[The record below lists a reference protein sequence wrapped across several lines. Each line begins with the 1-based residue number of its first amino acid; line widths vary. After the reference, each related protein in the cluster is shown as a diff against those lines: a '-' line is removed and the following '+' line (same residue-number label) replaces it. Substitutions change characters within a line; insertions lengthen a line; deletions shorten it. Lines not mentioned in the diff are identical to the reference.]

1 MPPDMHDAN
10 EHEDE
15 GDDEDEANGGRDAR
29 PLVTAMAVMAIAG
42 AIAGE
47 PLVMDR
53 LRVVAAGLFAVA
65 MVVAWVGTARMAA
78 ELLIAAGPAHAGL
91 AFVLDAGY
99 VGGPGLGWVPFV
111 SLMTVLVGGGML
123 VLLVDGGAG
132 GRRRPPRARVW
143 RRRRGRRRAKR
154 MT

>member
-123 VLLVDGGAG
+123 VLLVDGG
-132 GRRRPPRARVW
+132 GRGARPPRARA
-143 RRRRGRRRAKR
+143 RRRGRRRAWR
-154 MT
+154 RT